1 MIEKIYSRRRIRMPK
16 MKFPKLNFLVWI
28 ILIIVIVSIIS
39 FIAESYPIF
48 TASCI
53 NAASSRAVNIVNEEV
68 QNATQNYSYND
79 LIEIEKDEDGNVT
92 LIKANTLL
100 INRLISEITGN
111 VQKRI
116 DQSPTAMVYI
126 NYGSVSGISILKNL
140 GPKFDIELESA
151 GKVDAHTKSEF
162 QSTGVNQS
170 LHRIYLEISTEVNI
184 LTPLGTFAKEIHP
197 EILLTEAVIVG
208 DVPENYYQLEG
219 MSETDTLETL
229 K

>member
-1 MIEKIYSRRRIRMPK
+1 MIEKIYSRKRIHL
-16 MKFPKLNFLVWI
+16 PKLKFKKINLFIFFI
-28 ILIIVIVSIIS
+28 ILIIVIGIIS
-39 FIAESYPIF
+39 FILESYPIF

-68 QNATQNYSYND
+68 QNATKNYSYDD
-79 LIEIEKDEDGNVT
+79 LIEIEKDENGNIT

-100 INRLISEITGN
+100 INRLITEITSS
-111 VQKRI
+111 VQQRI
-116 DQSPTAMVYI
+116 DEAPTAMVYI

-140 GPKFDIELESA
+140 GPKFDIELEAA
-151 GKVDAHTKSEF
+151 GTVDAHTKSEF
-162 QSTGVNQS
+162 QSAGVNQS

-184 LTPLGTFAKEIHP
+184 LTPLGTFAKEINP

-208 DVPENYYQLEG
+208 DVPDSYYNLEG
-219 MSETDTLETL
+219 LNTKDTLETV

>member
-16 MKFPKLNFLVWI
+16 MKFYKLNI
-28 ILIIVIVSIIS
+28 CILIIIIIIIGSIAS
-39 FIAESYPIF
+39 FVAESYPIF
-48 TASCI
+48 KSSCV
-53 NAASSRAVNIVNEEV
+53 NAAASRAVNIVNEEV
-68 QNATQNYSYND
+68 QNAMQSYTYDD
-79 LIEIEKDEDGNVT
+79 LIQIEKDENENVT

-111 VQKRI
+111 LQKRI
-116 DQSPTAMVYI
+116 DGAPTAKVYI

-140 GPKFDIELESA
+140 GPQFEIELESA
-151 GKVDAHTKSEF
+151 GSVDAHTKSEF

-170 LHRIYLEISTEVNI
+170 LHRIFLEINTEVNI
-184 LTPLGTFAKEIHP
+184 LTPLGTFAKEISP

-208 DVPENYYQLEG
+208 KVPESYYNLEG
-219 MSETDTLETL
+219 LSQTDTLETL